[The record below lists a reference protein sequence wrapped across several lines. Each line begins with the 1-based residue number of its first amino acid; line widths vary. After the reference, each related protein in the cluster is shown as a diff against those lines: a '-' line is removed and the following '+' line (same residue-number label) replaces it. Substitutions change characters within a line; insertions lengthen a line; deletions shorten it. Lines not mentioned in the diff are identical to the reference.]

1 MTTDL
6 VSASV
11 NQDSP
16 ELTATASLENL
27 AEPTKSE
34 LLMEVAAASK
44 DSPTTMEYAL
54 NVLLELSGAPLP
66 TNVSSSVVK
75 TQLTTKVPKNAC
87 VLKDLA

>member
-1 MTTDL
+1 M
-6 VSASV
+6 SASV

-16 ELTATASLENL
+16 ELTVTVSLENPV
-27 AEPTKSE
+27 EPTKSE

-44 DSPTTMEYAL
+44 DLPTTTESAL
-54 NVLLELSGAPLP
+54 NVLLELSGALLP

-87 VLKDLA
+87 VLKDSA

>member
-1 MTTDL
+1 MTMDL

-11 NQDSP
+11 NQDSL
-16 ELTATASLENL
+16 ELTAIVFLENL
-27 AEPTKSE
+27 VEPIKSE
-34 LLMEVAAASK
+34 LLTEVAAASK
-44 DSPTTMEYAL
+44 DSPITMESVL
-54 NVLLELSGAPLP
+54 NVLLELSGALLP

>member
-1 MTTDL
+1 M
-6 VSASV
+6 SASA

-16 ELTATASLENL
+16 ELMATASLENP

-44 DSPTTMEYAL
+44 DSPTTMESVL

-66 TNVSSSVVK
+66 TNASSSVVK
-75 TQLTTKVPKNAC
+75 TQLTTKEPRNAC
-87 VLKDLA
+87 VLKDSA